1 MELRVTPI
9 QLPEVINF
17 NYDELKAAIEAKAS
31 DYAVAVYTEDQIKFA
46 KTDRATLRKLKKALN
61 DERIRQEREYMKPF
75 DDFKQKINELISI
88 IDNPIQL
95 IDKQVKDYEENE
107 KMKKN
112 DDILHFFEG
121 CNFPEWISFEMIFD
135 AKWLNASVKMSVVEA
150 EIEARLKQIN
160 SDLETLSKLPDF
172 SFEATEVYKHTLD
185 LNRAISEGTRLAEM
199 AKRKA
204 QAEAE
209 AKAKA
214 EAEARARAEAE
225 ARQAA
230 EMQAVQAPPEQP
242 EETQPEVVI
251 SKMETTTSETVEPKK
266 EWISFKAYMSVEDAL
281 ALKEFFNSRNI
292 QFTKGN

>member
-9 QLPEVINF
+9 QLPEAINF

-31 DYAVAVYTEDQIKFA
+31 EYAVAVYTKDQISFA
-46 KTDRATLRKLKKALN
+46 KSDRATLRKLKKALN

-75 DDFKQKINELISI
+75 DDFKQKINELMSI

-121 CNFPEWISFEMIFD
+121 CNFPEWVAFEKIFD

-204 QAEAE
+204 QA
-209 AKAKA
+209 KA

-230 EMQAVQAPPEQP
+230 EMQAVQAPPEQA

-251 SKMETTTSETVEPKK
+251 SKMKTTTSETVEPKK